1 VAESRTVQALIDGCL
16 KGDRRSQQAVYKMF
30 YGKMKSV
37 CMRYTRDNDQAMD
50 VLQEGF
56 VKVFN
61 NLDRYTGVGSFE
73 GWIRRIM
80 VNLSIDRFRKLKH
93 DFVLLGENDNLENW
107 DIHSNEQEEEK
118 DGDDAIYDIT
128 PEQIIDAMQ
137 QLSPAY
143 RTVFNLYVF
152 ENYSH
157 QDIAEALEIS
167 VGTSKSNY
175 AKARK
180 NIRKLLSKS
189 LNLNLTRETE

>member
-1 VAESRTVQALIDGCL
+1 MTKPWMSFKR
-16 KGDRRSQQAVYKMF
+16 
-30 YGKMKSV
+30 
-37 CMRYTRDNDQAMD
+37 
-50 VLQEGF
+50 
-56 VKVFN
+56 VFS
-61 NLDRYTGVGSFE
+61 NLDKYTGVGSFE

-80 VNLSIDRFRKLKH
+80 VNLSIDRFRRLKNDH
-93 DFVLLGENDNLENW
+93 VLLGEHDNLEDW
-107 DIHSNEQEEEK
+107 DMASNDQDENDQ

-128 PEQIIDAMQ
+128 PEQIVDAMQ

-157 QDIAEALEIS
+157 QDIAEALGIS

-180 NIRKLLSKS
+180 NMKKLLSKS
-189 LNLNLTRETE
+189 LNLNLTQENE

>member
-1 VAESRTVQALIDGCL
+1 
-16 KGDRRSQQAVYKMF
+16 
-30 YGKMKSV
+30 
-37 CMRYTRDNDQAMD
+37 MRYTRDHDQAMD

-56 VKVFN
+56 VKVFS
-61 NLDRYTGVGSFE
+61 NLDKYTGVGSFE

-80 VNLSIDRFRKLKH
+80 VNLSIDRFRRLKNDH
-93 DFVLLGENDNLENW
+93 VLLGEHDNLEDW
-107 DIHSNEQEEEK
+107 DMASNDQDENDQ

-128 PEQIIDAMQ
+128 PEQIVDAMQ

-157 QDIAEALEIS
+157 QDIAEALGIS

-180 NIRKLLSKS
+180 NMKKLLSKS
-189 LNLNLTRETE
+189 LNLNLTQENE